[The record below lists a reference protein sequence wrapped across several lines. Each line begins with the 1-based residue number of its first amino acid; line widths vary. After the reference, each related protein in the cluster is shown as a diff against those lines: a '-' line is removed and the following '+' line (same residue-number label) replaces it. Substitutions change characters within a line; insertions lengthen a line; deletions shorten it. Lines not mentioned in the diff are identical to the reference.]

1 MDSDQW
7 DLRYAAK
14 DLVWSAG
21 PNRWVEEVAAD
32 LPPGR
37 ALDLAAGEGRNALW
51 LAERGWSVTAVDFS
65 AVALERARSL
75 AGQRLGEQAGRVELV
90 KADVRDY
97 VPEPRAFDL
106 VVIAYLQVAQDVR
119 RQVMRSAAGAVA
131 AGGLLLVVA
140 HDSDNLA
147 HGTGGPQDPAVLYR
161 ADDVAADVDG
171 AGLRVVRAQARARP
185 VEGAARDAIDAFFV
199 AVRDGA
205 PPA

>member
-51 LAERGWSVTAVDFS
+51 LAGRGWSVTAVDFS

-75 AGQRLGEQAGRVELV
+75 AGQRLGERAGRVELV

-97 VPEPRAFDL
+97 VPEPGAFDL
-106 VVIAYLQVAQDVR
+106 VVIAYLQVAEDVR

-131 AGGLLLVVA
+131 ADGLLLVVA

-161 ADDVAADVDG
+161 AGDVAADVDG
-171 AGLRVVRAQARARP
+171 AGLRVVRAEARARP